1 MTDKDMLST
10 REPEAVQ
17 LLAADICELKEL
29 LRNIYGKI
37 TLIETRVKNLFPSDF
52 TFTNETDSLTEDQE
66 LAAMARDPEI
76 QAEIAAINK
85 EFAVAEMDGLS
96 GL

>member
-1 MTDKDMLST
+1 MLST
-10 REPEAVQ
+10 SEPEADQ

-29 LRNIYGKI
+29 LRQIYDKI
-37 TLIETRVKNLFPSDF
+37 TLIETRVKKISPSDF
-52 TFTNETDSLTEDQE
+52 TFTDATDSLTEDEE

-76 QAEIAAINK
+76 QAEIAAINQ

>member
-10 REPEAVQ
+10 SEPEVAQ

-29 LRNIYGKI
+29 LHEIYGKI
-37 TLIETRVKNLFPSDF
+37 TRIETRVKKILPSDF
-52 TFTNETDSLTEDQE
+52 YFTDETDSLTEDEE

-76 QAEIAAINK
+76 QAEIAAINQ

>member
-10 REPEAVQ
+10 SEPEADQ

-29 LRNIYGKI
+29 LRQIYDKI
-37 TLIETRVKNLFPSDF
+37 TLIETRVKKISPSDF
-52 TFTNETDSLTEDQE
+52 TFTDATDSLTEDEE

-76 QAEIAAINK
+76 QAEIAAINQ